1 MRTKLGALLTAL
13 LVSAGP
19 ALAQSSQA
27 SASSGGTGQTAP
39 AQFAL
44 SAPSNSSATPSS
56 ATAAAPSCQASSAP
70 NPSADS
76 CCLPRCCAD
85 TCEGAANRLWAE
97 AEYLLWW
104 TKDGPLPVP
113 LVASGTPESFG
124 TLGMGGVALFGGRPL
139 DYGAASGGRLA
150 VGGWLDDHHTLGIE
164 FGGFLLEQRAVGF
177 SARSDA
183 AGSPV
188 ITRPLI
194 NALDGT
200 ATAQFVAFPDA
211 FAGGIAVTSQSKFWG
226 ADVNVL
232 TTVARRSGFEAS
244 LLAGFRYLDLS
255 ESLTVLQ
262 SSQVLEDGIFGFNGQ
277 TVLAPNSVAMF
288 DAFRTHNHFYGGQL
302 GGRAT
307 FSWERF
313 SADVTAK
320 VALGW
325 TEEVLTIAGSS
336 TLLPPGGTPQTT
348 AGGVLALATNS
359 GHRTH
364 DEFAVVP
371 EVGVKIGYRIID
383 SLMAYVGYNFLYGS
397 DVVRPG
403 DQIDRRINPTQL
415 PTSLQFTQP
424 PTGPALPAALFH
436 RSDYWAQGITFGVR
450 LAY

>member
-1 MRTKLGALLTAL
+1 MRTYLAGALTAL
-13 LVSAGP
+13 LIA
-19 ALAQSSQA
+19 A
-27 SASSGGTGQTAP
+27 
-39 AQFAL
+39 
-44 SAPSNSSATPSS
+44 SS
-56 ATAAAPSCQASSAP
+56 ATAQSPRSGETALPGPEQSTSSAVMSQQTEP
-70 NPSADS
+70 AS
-76 CCLPRCCAD
+76 CLLPAQVCCTNACGQD
-85 TCEGAANRLWAE
+85 NRWWVE

-113 LVASGTPESFG
+113 LVASGPPESFG
-124 TLGMGGVALFGGRPL
+124 TLGMGGVAVFGGRPL
-139 DYGAASGGRLA
+139 DYGATSGGRLA
-150 VGGWLDDHHTLGIE
+150 VGAWLDDQHTLGIE
-164 FGGFLLEQRAVGF
+164 FGGFVLEQRAVGF

-183 AGSPV
+183 TGSPV

-200 ATAQFVAFPDA
+200 ETVQFVAFPDA
-211 FAGGIAVTSQSKFWG
+211 FAGGIAVTSESKLWG

-232 TTVARRSGFEAS
+232 TTVARRSGLEAS

-262 SSQVLEDGIFGFNGQ
+262 SSQVLEDGVFGFNGQ
-277 TVLAPNSVAMF
+277 TVLAPNSVGMF

-302 GGRAT
+302 GARAACC
-307 FSWERF
+307 WERF

-325 TEEVLTIAGSS
+325 TEEVVNIAGSS
-336 TLLPPGGTPQTT
+336 TLLPAGGTPQTT
-348 AGGVLALATNS
+348 SGGVLALASNS
-359 GHRTH
+359 GRRTH

-371 EVGVKIGYRIID
+371 EVGVQIGYRIID
-383 SLMAYVGYNFLYGS
+383 SLTAYVGYNFLYWS

-424 PTGPALPAALFH
+424 PTAPALPAALFQ
-436 RSDYWAQGITFGVR
+436 RSDYWAQGITFGVVF
-450 LAY
+450 AY